1 MISSENLNKPEKP
14 ASDAAI
20 APSYS
25 QEDVQQILHLA
36 LARQEQSGEM
46 TRAQLLEIAEDL
58 GITPDA
64 LQAAEKEWLARQ
76 SEFQQRQVFDTY
88 RLSKLKENLV
98 KYSIVNSF
106 LVLLNLASTHN
117 LSWSLYILL
126 AWGLGLSLQ
135 AWKTYQTS
143 GEEYEQAFQRWRVK
157 QQLGQSFTTLVNKWL
172 KPQ

>member
-1 MISSENLNKPEKP
+1 
-14 ASDAAI
+14 
-20 APSYS
+20 
-25 QEDVQQILHLA
+25 
-36 LARQEQSGEM
+36 
-46 TRAQLLEIAEDL
+46 
-58 GITPDA
+58 
-64 LQAAEKEWLARQ
+64 
-76 SEFQQRQVFDTY
+76 
-88 RLSKLKENLV
+88 LKENLV

>member
-1 MISSENLNKPEKP
+1 MISSENLNKPDKP
-14 ASDAAI
+14 APDAPI

-46 TRAQLLEIAEDL
+46 SRAQMLEIASDL

-64 LQAAEKEWLARQ
+64 LQAAEKEWVARQ
-76 SEFQQRQVFDTY
+76 GEFQQRQVFDTY
-88 RLSKLKENLV
+88 RRSQLKEHLV
-98 KYSIVNSF
+98 RYSIVNSF
-106 LVLLNLASTHN
+106 LVLLNLASTHD

-126 AWGLGLSLQ
+126 AWGLGLALQ
-135 AWKTYQTS
+135 GWKTYQTE
-143 GEEYEQAFQRWRVK
+143 GEEYDRAFQRWRVK
-157 QQLGQSFTTLVNKWL
+157 QQLGQSFTTLVNKWI